1 MGDHPRHKQ
10 QVEGTKMKTSTTR
23 ILTTHV
29 GSIPRPESIRA
40 LLRAR
45 LNGQAIDEAELS
57 ARVAEA
63 IAAVVRRQAE
73 AGMDVISDG
82 EMGKTSFLAYADERL
97 TGFVS
102 MPLGDPSVPSSNA
115 GGSWAR
121 RIDTRREWRA
131 FREYYQEY
139 LPRAMPPAALPAVCQ
154 GPIAYKGQALLQRE
168 LAAFKAALQ
177 GVSVEE
183 AFVPAIAPAMV
194 GRGQNQYYA
203 TEEEYVFAIA
213 EALKTEY
220 QAIVDAGFILQIDD
234 PGLGETWDML
244 IPAPP
249 LEEYRRIQAR
259 NIEALNHAL
268 AGIPAERVRYH
279 LCWGS
284 WQGPHLHDLG
294 LRDIV
299 DLLLRVKAQAYSVE
313 AATPRHAYEWR
324 VWEDVQLPADKVL
337 IPGVIAHTTAVVEHP
352 ETVAERL
359 MNFAQVVGRERVM
372 AGADCGFAQG
382 ALYERQ
388 HPTVMW
394 AKFEALVQGARLAS
408 ERLWRS

>member
-1 MGDHPRHKQ
+1 MQ
-10 QVEGTKMKTSTTR
+10 TSTNR

-29 GSIPRPESIRA
+29 GSLPRPESIKA

-45 LNGQAIDEAELS
+45 LSGQTIDETQLA

-63 IAAVVRRQAE
+63 VAEVVRQQAE
-73 AGMDVISDG
+73 VGIDVISDG

-97 TGFVS
+97 TGFVTLTADA
-102 MPLGDPSVPSSNA
+102 PDVPSSNVRGA
-115 GGSWAR
+115 WAR
-121 RIDTRREWRA
+121 RLDTRREWRA
-131 FREYYQEY
+131 FREYYEEY
-139 LPRAMPPAALPAVCQ
+139 LPRAMPPATPPVVCQ
-154 GPIAYKGQALLQRE
+154 GPISYRGQALLQRE
-168 LAAFKAALQ
+168 LAIFKAALQ
-177 GVSVEE
+177 GVNIEE
-183 AFVPAIAPAMV
+183 AFVPAIAPGMV

-220 QAIVDAGFILQIDD
+220 RAIVDAGFILQIDD

-249 LEEYRRIQAR
+249 LEDYRKMQAR
-259 NIEALNHAL
+259 NIDALNHAL
-268 AGIPAERVRYH
+268 AGIPEDRVRYH

-284 WQGPHLHDLG
+284 WQGPHVHDLG
-294 LRDIV
+294 LPDVV
-299 DLLLRVKAQAYSVE
+299 DLVLRVKAQAYSIE
-313 AATPRHAYEWR
+313 AATPRHSHEWR
-324 VWEDVQLPADKVL
+324 VWEDVKLPEGKVL

-359 MNFAQVVGRERVM
+359 VTYACLVGREHVM

-382 ALYERQ
+382 ALFQRQ
-388 HPTVMW
+388 HPSIMW
-394 AKFEALVQGARLAS
+394 AKFEALVEGARLAS
-408 ERLWRS
+408 ARLWR